1 MTGSPPAALRRV
13 ALLATGGT
21 IACVSG
27 PDGRMVP
34 RLTPDEL
41 VASVPGLEDV
51 ASIRTETLRSVS
63 GFDMVPERMVEVA
76 GRARDI
82 LATGKA
88 DGVVVTHG
96 TDTIEETMYICE
108 MLAGEATAR
117 GPIVF
122 ACAMRAATEVI
133 PDGPLNLL
141 NAVRIAASGDAR
153 GRGVLLS
160 VNGRIHCAAWVSKL
174 NTLHLETF
182 ESVKGGPVGSIQA
195 GEPVFLLDSPSSP
208 RGSGIRGEVPL
219 VKAYTGMQTGVLDWH
234 LDRGIDGL
242 VVEGTGAGNVP
253 SALAPAIERFVA
265 AGLPVIVTSRC
276 PYGLPQSPY
285 GGPGGG
291 ASLDDLGVLRA
302 GHLNGPKARLAL
314 MVGLHETST
323 VARLRAWLSDI
334 G

>member
-1 MTGSPPAALRRV
+1 MTGPATADRRRV
-13 ALLATGGT
+13 VLLATGGT
-21 IACVSG
+21 IACRPG
-27 PDGRMVP
+27 PDGRLVP
-34 RLTPDEL
+34 GLTPEEL

-51 ASIRTETLRSVS
+51 ASISVESLQKVS
-63 GFDMVPERMVEVA
+63 GFDMGPERMAEVA
-76 GRARDI
+76 LRARE
-82 LATGKA
+82 LLLGGEA
-88 DGVVVTHG
+88 DGVVITHG

-108 MLAGEATAR
+108 MLAGEATGQ

-122 ACAMRAATEVI
+122 ACAMRAATELS

-141 NAVRIAASGDAR
+141 NAVRIAASPAAR

-160 VNGRIHCAAWVSKL
+160 VNNRIHCAAWVSKL
-174 NTLHLETF
+174 NTLHVETF
-182 ESVKGGPVGSIQA
+182 ESVKAGPVGSIEA
-195 GEPVFLLDSPSSP
+195 GDPVFLLDSPSSP
-208 RGSGIRGEVPL
+208 RGSGFRGEVPL
-219 VKAYTGMQTGVLDWH
+219 VKAYTGMQTDVFDWH
-234 LDRGIDGL
+234 LGRDVDGM

-253 SALAPAIERFVA
+253 SPIAPAIERLLDA
-265 AGLPVIVTSRC
+265 DIPVIVTSRC

-285 GGPGGG
+285 GGAGGG

-323 VARLRAWLSDI
+323 TAELRTWLRAV